1 MKMFSLCFR
10 RQIRRQ
16 FNTASSFKYDKDVR
30 VRFAPSPTG
39 FMHLGSLRTAFYNYL
54 FAKSKSGR
62 FVVRIEDTDQV
73 SNQNARAVIT
83 GEQNDMSINIVIRRR
98 FSLTRS

>member
-83 GEQNDMSINIVIRRR
+83 SEQNDMSINIVIRRR

>member
-83 GEQNDMSINIVIRRR
+83 SEQKWYVS
-98 FSLTRS
+98 

>member
-1 MKMFSLCFR
+1 MALSMKMFSLCFR

-83 GEQNDMSINIVIRRR
+83 SEQNDMSVNILI
-98 FSLTRS
+98 T